1 MCPEKKSILNQIFN
15 INMYVRNTRTLADH
29 HNINETIEQ
38 KLLLLR
44 RTCENR
50 EEKNWERVL

>member
-1 MCPEKKSILNQIFN
+1 
-15 INMYVRNTRTLADH
+15 MYDRNTRTLADH

-50 EEKNWERVL
+50 EEKNLKRVL